1 MTRRAE
7 DDLVWRILEAEN
19 NGWEQ
24 WEKLTLQAI
33 DRNGEPLRPEK
44 YDLDTLE
51 SIKRS
56 IWPLKR
62 ESLYQQQPVS
72 EQWNIF
78 KKEYFKYY
86 STALIESEVDYYSFL
101 DPAISEKQ
109 QADYTSILTIAHHKQ
124 SDNIFVTDIFHER
137 CGTDKTIDYVFYITK
152 KYKHKAF
159 GIETVA
165 FQKMLAIEIEKEMT
179 VRRQYFILEKIQ
191 PMGEKVVRIRTA
203 LETRYACHK
212 IYHKP
217 ILCDELESELMKLP
231 NGAHDDL
238 ADALSGAVSLVTTSA
253 SYHNN
258 SNAYVSQVQTIDYSS
273 IL

>member
-1 MTRRAE
+1 M
-7 DDLVWRILEAEN
+7 IEN
-19 NGWEQ
+19 
-24 WEKLTLQAI
+24 
-33 DRNGEPLRPEK
+33 
-44 YDLDTLE
+44 
-51 SIKRS
+51 
-56 IWPLKR
+56 
-62 ESLYQQQPVS
+62 
-72 EQWNIF
+72 
-78 KKEYFKYY
+78 
-86 STALIESEVDYYSFL
+86 EVDYYSFL

-109 QADYTSILTIAHHKQ
+109 QADYTSIVTIAHHKQ

-203 LETRYACHK
+203 LETRYTCHK

-258 SNAYVSQVQTIDYSS
+258 ASSYISQVQTIDYSS